1 MAFRYN
7 NLDESVDPRFAKFKF
22 SFPLVNQDRYRSKL
36 QFQIIK
42 VNPPT
47 FGSKLSASQTF
58 DKAARGELELKEL
71 KGGSPATID
80 LGAKCDL
87 YMPQAFQ
94 VNDIFSYETPSLG
107 AIGAGALSAAQQGQG
122 LIGAAAS
129 AVEQGF
135 QSVSDLMSSITG
147 SEIGRL
153 GAVRAAQLAPI
164 PQEVQAAVG
173 IAAQTALNPNIRAM
187 FRSVGLR
194 EFTFQFKFI
203 PASFEEAEEVRAIIN
218 FFRYHAYPT
227 EIPAGTDLSFG
238 YEYPDMF
245 RIKAFTKVENTYIQT
260 GTHVKDCFLR
270 NISTSYNPQLATYH
284 ADGNPTEIDLTLSFI
299 EHRTMSR
306 KDIESPY
313 ASSIQLEV
321 TNGAGQ
327 TAIGPPTT
335 GLGDTFG
342 D

>member
-22 SFPLVNQDRYRSKL
+22 AFPLVNQNRYRSKI
-36 QFQIIK
+36 QFQVIK

-58 DKAARGELELKEL
+58 DRLSRGETDLKDL

-87 YMPQAFQ
+87 FMPQSFQ

-107 AIGAGALSAAQQGQG
+107 AIGAGALGAAQQGQG
-122 LIGAAAS
+122 LVGAAAA

-153 GAVRAAQLAPI
+153 GAVRAAQLAPV
-164 PQEVQAAVG
+164 PQEVSSAVS
-173 IAAQTALNPNIRAM
+173 IAAQTSLNPNIRAM

-194 EFTFQFKFI
+194 EFTFTFKFI
-203 PASFEEAEEVRAIIN
+203 PTSAAEADEVRAIIN

-227 EIPAGTDLSFG
+227 EIPIGTDISFG

-245 RIKAFTKVENTYIQT
+245 RLKAFTKVENTYIQT
-260 GTHVKDCFLR
+260 GTHIKDCFLR
-270 NISTSYNPQLATYH
+270 NISTNYNPQLATFH
-284 ADGNPTEIDLTLSFI
+284 ADGNPVEIDLTLSFV

-313 ASSIQLEV
+313 SAGKGIQVEL
-321 TNGAGQ
+321 TDGTGR
-327 TAIGPPTT
+327 TTTSLPTT
-335 GLGDTFG
+335 GLGD
-342 D
+342 